1 MTINETVQEFEPGAR
16 IELFDID
23 ATSFG
28 EGILRFTA
36 SGFDDDGGGG
46 LQNIFFD
53 GNEYEALPIEAD
65 GFEWNGKGTQ
75 PTPTLTLS
83 SIKKVIRSLLYATD
97 GLVGALVTRKITFD
111 RYLDGHED
119 EDGSQVICNDI
130 FKVERQERLNKV
142 FSKLQLNTILDI
154 EGAQFPSGQLIRN
167 TCINTYRHY
176 VDGAFVYSTGRA
188 CPYVGAASFDI
199 NNNSTTD
206 DNDVCNHALTGCR
219 VRHGEYGVL
228 PIMDFPGLLRV

>member
-1 MTINETVQEFEPGAR
+1 MTINETVQEFNPGAQV
-16 IELFDID
+16 ELFDID
-23 ATSFG
+23 ASNFG

-36 SGFDDDGGGG
+36 SGFDDDGMGG

-65 GFEWNGKGTQ
+65 GFEWNGKGVQ

-83 SIKKVIRSLLYATD
+83 SIKKVIRNLLYSTN
-97 GLVGALVTRKITFD
+97 GLVGAQVTRRITFD
-111 RYLDGHED
+111 RFLDGHEEPD
-119 EDGSQVICNDI
+119 ADAVICKDI
-130 FKVERQERLNKV
+130 FNVERMESMNKV
-142 FSKLQLNTILDI
+142 FSKLQLATILDI
-154 EGAQFPSGQLIRN
+154 EGVKFPGGQLIRN

-206 DNDVCNHALTGCR
+206 ENDVCPHNLQGCR
-219 VRHGEYGVL
+219 TRHGENGVL
-228 PIMDFPGLLRV
+228 PFLGFPGLLRR